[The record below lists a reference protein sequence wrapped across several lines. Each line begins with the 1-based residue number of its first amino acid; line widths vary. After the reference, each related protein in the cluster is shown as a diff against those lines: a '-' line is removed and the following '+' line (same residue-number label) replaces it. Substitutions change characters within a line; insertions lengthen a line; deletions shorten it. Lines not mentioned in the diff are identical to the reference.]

1 MNNRIDALTSTRGFA
16 ALMVVI
22 FHFGCDIFPFSY
34 CDRFFSGGN
43 FAVSYFFVLSGFV
56 MYLTYHA
63 KEVAYKSF
71 MGKRIARIVPL
82 YLFALLLVAG
92 QELYKHYTKA
102 EALEPHFLR
111 KLVLSIT
118 FLQAYVPGYA
128 LGLNVPGWSL
138 SIEMF
143 FYLLF
148 PLLLWLQK
156 KNEQRFVWI
165 TAVVF
170 FVSQLVH
177 LLLLKHYDPAT
188 PTQHDLVFYNPVLHL
203 NEFMTGMCGGY
214 FYFRMKE
221 SGRRFSSLPLL
232 MLIVLMITFIPRAI
246 SIHNGL
252 IGPLFLLF
260 ILAVAINDPRFLN
273 LKPLIFLGEISYG
286 IYILQLPVNILATGI
301 NGRFLHLA
309 ALPFFYF
316 YLILLLI
323 ICSICYYAIEI
334 PAARFINARIKKY

>member
-22 FHFGCDIFPFSY
+22 FHFGCDVLPFSY

-63 KEVAYKSF
+63 KQVSYKSF
-71 MGKRIARIVPL
+71 IGKRIARIAPL
-82 YLFALLLVAG
+82 YLFALLLVAVH
-92 QELYKHYTKA
+92 ELYKYYTVV
-102 EALEPHFLR
+102 EPLEPHFLR
-111 KLVLSIT
+111 KLALSIG

-148 PLLLWLQK
+148 PLLLWLQE
-156 KNEQRFVWI
+156 KNEQHFVWI
-165 TAVVF
+165 TLVIF

-177 LLLLKHYDPAT
+177 LLLLKHYNPAT
-188 PTQHDLVFYNPVLHL
+188 PAQHDLIFYNPIMHL

-214 FYFRMKE
+214 FYFKMKE
-221 SGRRFSSLPLL
+221 TGRRFSSLPLL
-232 MLIVLMITFIPRAI
+232 VLIVLMITFIPRAI

-260 ILAVAINDPRFLN
+260 ILAVAVNNPRFLN

-286 IYILQLPVNILATGI
+286 IYILQLPVNIFATGI
-301 NGRFLHLA
+301 NERFLHLPT
-309 ALPFFYF
+309 LPFFYF
-316 YLILLLI
+316 YLILLLTF
-323 ICSICYYAIEI
+323 CSICYYVIEI
-334 PAARFINARIKKY
+334 PAARFINARINKY